1 MIQVLL
7 LLLVLLFFLTL
18 SLFFSG
24 LETGLISLD
33 LIALEN
39 SARRNRRDASL
50 LRFVRHPDKFLGT
63 TLIGNNIAN
72 AILASLSTYFV
83 AELSHFSFDA
93 RYTALFLGIIVLI
106 FGEIVPKAL
115 FRDYADTIV
124 PKLYPILIFFYF
136 LFRPFVAIVSFINRA
151 LRKILKLE
159 DTNQYD
165 FLTKDDINFLLNE
178 SSEDADIQPH
188 LEMIEDALD
197 LKDLEARNVMV
208 PRTEIVAIPETAT
221 LAEVTELAREAGF
234 TRYPVYRNNIDEII
248 GVLIIYDILKYQDDP
263 NVHAG
268 DIIHEPYYAP
278 ENMDVDVLLKE
289 MQSQRKSVAIIVD
302 SYGGTAGI
310 VTMEDI
316 LEEIVGEIE
325 DEYDDEEER
334 DVEQISPN
342 TWIAMADVE
351 IDHLADNH
359 GIELPHGDY
368 ETVAGLILDHLEKIP
383 HQGQFVNVP
392 PYRIQVLQATDK
404 KIVKVK
410 IHKINEVNHE
420 TDGMRTKL

>member
-7 LLLVLLFFLTL
+7 LLLVLLFFLGL

-24 LETGLISLD
+24 LETGMISLD
-33 LIALEN
+33 MISLE
-39 SARRNRRDASL
+39 SAARRNRQNASL

-72 AILASLSTYFV
+72 AILASLSTFFV
-83 AELSHFSFDA
+83 AELSGFAFDA
-93 RYTALFLGIIVLI
+93 RYTAIFLGVIVLI

-124 PKLYPILIFFYF
+124 PKVYPILIFFYF
-136 LFRPFVAIVSFINRA
+136 LFRPFVAIVSVINRA
-151 LRKILKLE
+151 LRRILKLE

-178 SSEDADIQPH
+178 SSEDTEAQPH

-197 LKDLEARNVMV
+197 LKDLEARNVMI
-208 PRTEIVAIPETAT
+208 PRTEIVAIPDTAN
-221 LAEVTELAREAGF
+221 LAEITEIAREEGF
-234 TRYPVYRNNIDEII
+234 TRYPVYRNSIDEII
-248 GVLIIYDILKYQDDP
+248 GVLIIYDVLKHEDDP
-263 NVHAG
+263 DVQAG

-289 MQSQRKSVAIIVD
+289 MQSQRKSMAIIVD

-351 IDHLADNH
+351 IDHLADDH
-359 GIELPHGDY
+359 GIELPQGDY
-368 ETVAGLILDHLEKIP
+368 ETIAGLILDHLEKIP
-383 HQGQFVNVP
+383 HQGQFVNIP

-410 IHKINEVNHE
+410 LHKINEV
-420 TDGMRTKL
+420 KP